1 MSTAK
6 EALRIKRSHH
16 LWSAEKDEAG
26 KIKVNRSAAEKE
38 EWETMENTRTAS
50 RKEADRETVNALWG
64 LFGASLVDSAA
75 LTSTIPAR
83 VAKQFNTINPA
94 PAPEVKTWDEIRKAF
109 GSEIVNDIRKAVAH
123 GIKIRLASKFM
134 DVPFILATDIVN
146 ALPAVDLKHAKIMV
160 EGIKN
165 GDVTN
170 VVKTYGQDAV
180 KVAKLFEEFKSGG
193 MPRIAIDDSAR
204 KLFKSYWGPFGEE
217 LCREIKMRVRSDL
230 ASRWLRKFS
239 VDQSA
244 SEYWGKFFGSYGDA
258 WVKYVPKL
266 LRPTK

>member
-1 MSTAK
+1 MPSAK
-6 EALRIKRSHH
+6 KALQLKRSHH

-38 EWETMENTRTAS
+38 EWETMENKKTAS

-64 LFGASLVDSAA
+64 LFGASLVDSSA

-94 PAPEVKTWDEIRKAF
+94 PAPEVKTWDELRTAF

-123 GIKIRLASKFM
+123 GIKIRLASKFL

-146 ALPAVDLKHAKIMV
+146 ALPAVDLKHSKIMV
-160 EGIKN
+160 EGIKQ
-165 GDVTN
+165 GKVTKI
-170 VVKTYGQDAV
+170 VKTYGQDAI
-180 KVAKLFEEFKSGG
+180 KVANLFEEFKSGG
-193 MPRIAIDDSAR
+193 MPKIAIDDAAK
-204 KLFKSYWGPFGEE
+204 KLFESYWGPYGKE
-217 LCREIKMRVRSDL
+217 LCVEIKRRVRADL
-230 ASRWLRKFS
+230 AKKWMMKHAI
-239 VDQSA
+239 DEKA
-244 SEYWGKFFGSYGDA
+244 AEYWSAYFASYGDA
-258 WVKYVPKL
+258 WVRYVPKL